1 LDYCGCFYL
10 IFFCSVSSKSSKLI
24 PMSQRGQ
31 ALGRPSKEPGW
42 KDPLINTDSPTSST
56 SSSSSSSSVPAQP
69 SPQSST
75 SSLPQ
80 SLQNSPNLSAVNSIS
95 AAASAAAA
103 AAAATIARATNTVT
117 SSSSSSPGD
126 SQRKISGSEKTN
138 MITSSNNSSSSSTS
152 GLGSLLG
159 ARDSYQD
166 LVAMERERELIRKL
180 QRDAR
185 GGGASGILNTSI
197 GGSSLRS
204 RNQSDISVG
213 DSTMSNHQ
221 IGISNQYSV
230 LPTSGSIGSSSGT
243 HSVRD
248 SLRDSGIGL
257 VLASSGDYTHKGVG
271 GGGGNLGNFGGRSS
285 DSSSSNESNL
295 STPVDVIAAGLLN
308 GGTPRH
314 TPSDSDSSRG
324 SQSSRTIPPI
334 AITSHSHTQN
344 GTYNFKTTTST
355 TSSTNMSMNSNT
367 NVTTTMQNNN
377 INAPTDIE
385 YATSSNSGNLSQTP
399 PSSMVGVPSFF
410 DVALPLIRQGY
421 TAMVDD
427 SFTRCFKSKKIVYWN
442 WNIYL
447 FVAWILGVIVRYG
460 ILLPVRMA
468 AFLCGFL
475 IFFLT
480 FPLVHL
486 FKFALGEAREQHLK
500 VLLIQFLASA
510 FVASWHGV
518 VRFHGIRPGSN
529 TSGGGKH
536 RQGIFVANHS
546 SMIDFI
552 ILLQSHP
559 YAVVG
564 QKHLGWVGF
573 MQDKV
578 LSALHCV
585 WFNRGESEDK
595 KTTAERMVKHIR
607 DPSNARFPLLLFP
620 EGTCVNNEYVI
631 QFKKFVFELGVPI
644 FPVAIKYN
652 KVFVDAYW
660 NSREQSFHYHLFRL
674 MRSWAVVVDIWFL
687 DPQMIRPGESGA
699 DFAMR
704 VQHLIAARANLKP
717 VAWDGY
723 MKHYMPPPPRFIKV
737 RQEAV
742 AEELCYVTGVRD
754 EGVALAAAAAE
765 AVTLTA
771 RAAQHATVAAAKAAI
786 EADVSPIAQVPTSTV
801 ALPPISSS
809 TNAATSTTT
818 TTISSMP
825 LPWSSAFKA
834 IGGGL
839 MGTTSPPP
847 PPPPSAPASASASA
861 PASTSTNVSE
871 EVTTKPTVLASAPES
886 TLSPV
891 SISESDGGGGGN
903 GSQLF
908 TSTSDAVIP
917 PILVPSLSPSVPI
930 DETKLSNMSSTASA
944 LITSKRPPI
953 SPSNNA
959 ISNRKNNTS
968 SPSGR
973 GGGSKQ
979 RDRVSSSPTPRAG
992 TSSSVINGP
1001 INSPL
1006 VHLLS
1011 PPSPLMLK
1019 EESPP

>member
-1 LDYCGCFYL
+1 
-10 IFFCSVSSKSSKLI
+10 
-24 PMSQRGQ
+24 MSQRGQ

-42 KDPLINTDSPTSST
+42 KDPLLNTDAPFSSSSSST
-56 SSSSSSSSVPAQP
+56 SSSAVSTQP
-69 SPQSST
+69 SPQLQSS
-75 SSLPQ
+75 SIPQ
-80 SLQNSPNLSAVNSIS
+80 SLQNSPSLSAVNTIS
-95 AAASAAAA
+95 AAASAAAAAAA
-103 AAAATIARATNTVT
+103 AAAATIARATNTV
-117 SSSSSSPGD
+117 SSSVSSSPGD
-126 SQRKISGSEKTN
+126 SQRKAHGSAPDNKGQSTIVNENNLSSASSG
-138 MITSSNNSSSSSTS
+138 

-159 ARDSYQD
+159 TRDSYQD
-166 LVAMERERELIRKL
+166 LVAMERERELVRKM

-185 GGGASGILNTSI
+185 GVHGG
-197 GGSSLRS
+197 GGSLRS

-213 DSTMSNHQ
+213 DSTSINHVSNVAVVQ
-221 IGISNQYSV
+221 GATN
-230 LPTSGSIGSSSGT
+230 GSSSHSVGSSSSGA

-248 SLRDSGIGL
+248 SLRDSGVGL
-257 VLASSGDYTHKGVG
+257 VLASSGDYSTSTIRG
-271 GGGGNLGNFGGRSS
+271 GGGSRGVGRSS
-285 DSSSSNESNL
+285 ESSSSTDSSL
-295 STPVDVIAAGLLN
+295 STPVDVLLSN
-308 GGTPRH
+308 GSLQVGARGGGGGTPSDADSFGVAQTSRNTQASSTYEGH
-314 TPSDSDSSRG
+314 LHIPSGSFTVKSS
-324 SQSSRTIPPI
+324 TVV
-334 AITSHSHTQN
+334 
-344 GTYNFKTTTST
+344 T
-355 TSSTNMSMNSNT
+355 TSSSTSNLNSISANLYSHPFSQNPT
-367 NVTTTMQNNN
+367 AESDVGTSSGSSNGSLNNN
-377 INAPTDIE
+377 
-385 YATSSNSGNLSQTP
+385 QTP
-399 PSSMVGVPSFF
+399 PSSMSGVPSFF

-447 FVAWILGVIVRYG
+447 FVAWILGVVVRYG
-460 ILLPVRMA
+460 ILLPVRLA

-480 FPLVHL
+480 FPLVHI
-486 FKFALGEAREQHLK
+486 FKFALGEAREQQLK

-518 VRFHGIRPGSN
+518 VRFHGIRPGSG
-529 TSGGGKH
+529 SGGGKH

-704 VQHLIAARANLKP
+704 VQHMIAARANLKP

-754 EGVALAAAAAE
+754 EGVALAVAAAE

-786 EADVSPIAQVPTSTV
+786 EADASPVAQPLTSAQLPSTSNTST
-801 ALPPISSS
+801 IT
-809 TNAATSTTT
+809 TNNTTSV
-818 TTISSMP
+818 SP

-839 MGTTSPPP
+839 MGASPP
-847 PPPPSAPASASASA
+847 SNS
-861 PASTSTNVSE
+861 STSIPEAATSSINAKLPQSS
-871 EVTTKPTVLASAPES
+871 ANAPES

-891 SISESDGGGGGN
+891 SISESDGGGGS
-903 GSQLF
+903 GSSQSF
-908 TSTSDAVIP
+908 HSASEVVIP
-917 PILVPSLSPSVPI
+917 PVLVPSLSPSVPT
-930 DETKLSNMSSTASA
+930 DENKPSTMNTAS
-944 LITSKRPPI
+944 TSSSSSLSSAPHNSTKRPPI
-953 SPSNNA
+953 SPSHTTGLSSRGKNNA
-959 ISNRKNNTS
+959 
-968 SPSGR
+968 SPGGR
-973 GGGSKQ
+973 GGSKQ
-979 RDRVSSSPTPRAG
+979 RDRLSSSPTPRA
-992 TSSSVINGP
+992 TSSSTTNGS
-1001 INSPL
+1001 ITSPL
-1006 VHLLS
+1006 VHLMS

-1019 EESPP
+1019 EGSPP